1 MAERR
6 SGRCHATVAEPS
18 QIGIGRALV
27 RRLLNAE
34 TSGLTLKLPDL
45 SGLGDD
51 RRRLLI
57 SALEVVLVVG
67 LAVQGARLVW
77 TLAAPRPV
85 DPAASSAAGRGDA
98 LAILTRFDPF
108 FRAAP
113 EALAGATAQSFRL
126 YGVRAGDAGTGS
138 AIIGTP
144 DGKQSSFAVGDEV
157 APGVK
162 LVSVEVDHVV
172 LARGGARSPLFFPN
186 TAPGAPDSTV
196 QP

>member
-1 MAERR
+1 M
-6 SGRCHATVAEPS
+6 
-18 QIGIGRALV
+18 
-27 RRLLNAE
+27 
-34 TSGLTLKLPDL
+34 KLPDL

-51 RRRLLI
+51 RRRLALA
-57 SALEVVLVVG
+57 ALEVALVIG
-67 LAVQGARLVW
+67 LGVQAARLTW
-77 TLAAPRPV
+77 TLLAPEPAAP
-85 DPAASSAAGRGDA
+85 AAGGRAGYADA
-98 LAILTRFDPF
+98 FAILTRFDPF

-113 EALAGATAQSFRL
+113 EAMGGATAQAFSL
-126 YGVRAGDAGTGS
+126 HGVRAGAGGTGS

-144 DGKQSSFAVGDEV
+144 DGAQSSFAVGDEV

-186 TAPGAPDSTV
+186 AAPGAPDSTV

>member
-1 MAERR
+1 MIA
-6 SGRCHATVAEPS
+6 
-18 QIGIGRALV
+18 
-27 RRLLNAE
+27 
-34 TSGLTLKLPDL
+34 
-45 SGLGDD
+45 
-51 RRRLLI
+51 
-57 SALEVVLVVG
+57 
-67 LAVQGARLVW
+67 LAVQAARLTW
-77 TLAAPRPV
+77 ALIAPEPAT
-85 DPAASSAAGRGDA
+85 PAAGAAARGDA

-113 EALAGATAQSFRL
+113 EGVGGATAQAFSL
-126 YGVRAGDAGTGS
+126 HGVRAGDGGAGS

-144 DGKQSSFAVGDEV
+144 DGTQSSFAVGDEV

-186 TAPGAPDSTV
+186 AAPGAPDTTV